1 MKTIFDIFYI
11 NFKMKN
17 NKLKIEMYKKYY
29 KITKKLNIMHF
40 LNNFLI
46 NYFVF
51 LLKTNI
57 QKHHNNKTN
66 NKCAD
71 SSGMFLFAMNFR
83 YKLFYYDVNHCS
95 GGER

>member
-1 MKTIFDIFYI
+1 
-11 NFKMKN
+11 MKN

-51 LLKTNI
+51 FIKD
-57 QKHHNNKTN
+57 KYPK
-66 NKCAD
+66 A
-71 SSGMFLFAMNFR
+71 S
-83 YKLFYYDVNHCS
+83 
-95 GGER
+95 

>member
-29 KITKKLNIMHF
+29 KITKKLNIMYF

-51 LLKTNI
+51 FIKD
-57 QKHHNNKTN
+57 KYPK
-66 NKCAD
+66 A
-71 SSGMFLFAMNFR
+71 S
-83 YKLFYYDVNHCS
+83 
-95 GGER
+95 